1 MEGNGN
7 ATILARMI
15 DGKWMIVPSREETE
29 ALAAAY
35 PYTTIPAAMRLKHA
49 TDIDDAER
57 RQLILRVAAG
67 APGRDALFRLLD
79 PEGDI
84 LEGFMPAEEPRRP
97 TATTTEDAIDTFLS
111 TYGNP
116 SPREQA
122 LLEKLIFNPVPDDYA
137 ALLER
142 EEAEGLALAAEAASA
157 PSASSEQDRL
167 LDAFLAG
174 TGQQEKAAPAPQPA
188 PQPAPKPA
196 NSPHHP
202 AAPVPVATPAPDESL
217 SMSLAQVYIRRG
229 RYDKAYDIIHALSLG
244 DSKKSVYFA
253 DQLRFL
259 QKLMLVER
267 AKTSPAGN

>member
-1 MEGNGN
+1 MESNGN

-15 DGKWMIVPSREETE
+15 AGKGVSAPSREEVAT
-29 ALAAAY
+29 LAAAY
-35 PYTTIPAAMRLKHA
+35 PYTTIPAAIRLKRA

-57 RQLILRVAAG
+57 RQLVLRVAAG

-79 PEGDI
+79 PDGDI

-142 EEAEGLALAAEAASA
+142 EEAEGMAPAEAESEAAA
-157 PSASSEQDRL
+157 PPAASEQDRL

-174 TGQQEKAAPAPQPA
+174 AGQQDKAAPAPQPA
-188 PQPAPKPA
+188 PQGAPT
-196 NSPHHP
+196 PHRQP
-202 AAPVPVATPAPDESL
+202 AAPPTVATPAPDESL